1 MMISDEKKR
10 ARRALAAAVIGNTLE
25 WYDFAVYGFLAT
37 ILANHFF
44 PSTDEVTSLLR
55 TFAAFGVGFAAR
67 PIGGIIFG
75 HLADR
80 KGRKFTLVLTIQLM
94 AAATLLIGILPTY
107 GQIGLA
113 APIILVLARLL
124 QGFSAGGEWGGGTA
138 FIVEWAGKNKRGL
151 TGSLQQISVAAGLL
165 LGSGFAAILSTA
177 LDETSFV
184 EWGWRIPFLLGA
196 FIGVVGIYIRRNV
209 DESPVFAQTTSEP
222 SAVTQSDETILIPAL
237 RAFGFTIHWTVVY
250 YIFLAYMPTFAIR
263 HLHLERAD
271 ALWSNAAGLL
281 TLIILAP
288 VTGYFSDKYGRKPF
302 LIGSCIAVAVAVYP
316 IFNYLLTSPT
326 LLSLVCVQ
334 VFFGILIALYSGP
347 GPAAIA
353 ELFDTTKRATGMSVG
368 YSLAVAIFGGF
379 APFIATWLIDITNS
393 PLSPAFY
400 VLSASFI
407 TAAVIIRFPET
418 AHRPLR

>member
-1 MMISDEKKR
+1 MKPNKTQK
-10 ARRALAAAVIGNTLE
+10 ARRALIAAVVGNTLE

-37 ILANHFF
+37 ILASHFF
-44 PSTDEVTSLLR
+44 PATNEVTSLLR
-55 TFAAFGVGFAAR
+55 TFGAFGVGFAAR

-75 HLADR
+75 RLADR
-80 KGRKFTLVLTIQLM
+80 RGRKFTLMITIQLM
-94 AAATLLIGILPTY
+94 AAGTLLIGVLPTY
-107 GQIGLA
+107 GQIGLL
-113 APIILVLARLL
+113 APILLVLARLL

-177 LDETSFV
+177 LDEASFA

-196 FIGVVGIYIRRNV
+196 LIGVVGIYIRRNV
-209 DESPVFAQTTSEP
+209 DETPAFTQTISAP
-222 SAVTQSDETILIPAL
+222 STRGQSDKGIILPAL

-250 YIFLAYMPTFAIR
+250 YIFLAYMPTFAMR
-263 HLHLERAD
+263 HLNLERAD

-288 VTGYFSDKYGRKPF
+288 ITGYFSDKYGRKPF
-302 LIGSCIAVAVAVYP
+302 LIASCLAVAAAVYP
-316 IFNYLLTSPT
+316 IFNYLLASPS

-334 VFFGILIALYSGP
+334 IFFGMLIALYSGP

-353 ELFDTTKRATGMSVG
+353 ELFDTAKRATGMSVG

-400 VLSASFI
+400 VLSAALL
-407 TAAVIIRFPET
+407 TTVVIVRFPET
-418 AHRPLR
+418 AHNSLK